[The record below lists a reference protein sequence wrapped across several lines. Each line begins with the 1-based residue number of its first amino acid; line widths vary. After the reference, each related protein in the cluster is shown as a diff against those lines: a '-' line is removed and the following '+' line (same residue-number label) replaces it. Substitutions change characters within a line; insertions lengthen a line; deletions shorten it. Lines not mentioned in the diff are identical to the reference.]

1 MPEINGR
8 PASAFADFTTVLQSA
23 AAATGNGTALAVQ
36 SGDVV
41 RLKTVG
47 ATVPNAVVTY
57 EWSDDGGTTWYN
69 AFVQDLLAAAG
80 LATMVNTVAVAT
92 SAAHGLWEAPPGA
105 TSLRG
110 RVSTYV
116 AGTVTVTAITRRR
129 S

>member
-8 PASAFADFTTVLQSA
+8 SAAAFVEFTTALQSA
-23 AAATGNGTALAVQ
+23 AAATGNGTVLAIQ
-36 SGDVV
+36 PGDVV
-41 RLKTVG
+41 RLKTIG
-47 ATVPNAVVTY
+47 ASVPNAIVTY

-80 LATMVNTVAVAT
+80 LATMVNTVTVGT
-92 SAAHGLWEAPPGA
+92 TAAHGLWEAPPGS

-110 RVSTYV
+110 RVSTFV